1 MKATFIERLGAYFL
15 DIIII
20 SILLSIIGYSLP
32 KNTIDYE
39 QELNDITEKYLSNEI
54 NTQKYIDESSIIL
67 YNSQTSSILSS
78 RISAALI
85 IGYFVI
91 FQYMNQGQTLGKKL
105 FKIKVVEKESKKAP
119 TILSGFIRSLFILNI
134 ASGILNIIF
143 IYILN
148 SKTYYIGYGITY
160 IIETLFIIVSIFFVL
175 YREDGRGLHDI
186 MAKTT
191 VIKESR

>member
-32 KNTIDYE
+32 KNTVDYE
-39 QELNDITEKYLSNEI
+39 QKLNNITEKYLNSEI
-54 NTQKYIDESSIIL
+54 NTQKYIDETSIIL
-67 YNSQTSSILSS
+67 YDNQKSNILSLG
-78 RISAALI
+78 ISVALI

-134 ASGILNIIF
+134 ASGILNILF

-160 IIETLFIIVSIFFVL
+160 IIETLFIIVTIFFVL

-191 VIKESR
+191 VIKERR

>member
-1 MKATFIERLGAYFL
+1 M
-15 DIIII
+15 
-20 SILLSIIGYSLP
+20 LSIIGYGLP
-32 KNTIDYE
+32 KNAIDYE

-67 YNSQTSSILSS
+67 YNSQKSSILSLS
-78 RISAALI
+78 ISAALI

-134 ASGILNIIF
+134 ASGILNILF

-160 IIETLFIIVSIFFVL
+160 IIETLFIIVTIFFVL

>member
-32 KNTIDYE
+32 KNTVDYE
-39 QELNDITEKYLSNEI
+39 QELNDITEKYLNSEI
-54 NTQKYIDESSIIL
+54 NTQKYINETSIIL
-67 YNSQTSSILSS
+67 YDNQKSNILSLG
-78 RISAALI
+78 ISVALI

-91 FQYMNQGQTLGKKL
+91 FQYMNQGQTFGKKL
-105 FKIKVVEKESKKAP
+105 FKIKVVEKESKKTP
-119 TILSGFIRSLFILNI
+119 SISSGFIRSLFILNI
-134 ASGILNIIF
+134 MSGILNIIF

-160 IIETLFIIVSIFFVL
+160 IIETLFIVVSIFFVL

-191 VIKESR
+191 VIKERR

>member
-20 SILLSIIGYSLP
+20 SILLSIIGYGLP
-32 KNTIDYE
+32 KNAVDYE
-39 QELNDITEKYLSNEI
+39 QELNDITEKYLNSEI
-54 NTQKYIDESSIIL
+54 NTQKYIDETSIIL
-67 YNSQTSSILSS
+67 YDNQKSNILSLG
-78 RISAALI
+78 ISVALI

-91 FQYMNQGQTLGKKL
+91 FQYMNQGQTFGKKL
-105 FKIKVVEKESKKAP
+105 FKIKVVEKESKKTP
-119 TILSGFIRSLFILNI
+119 SISSGFIRSLFILNI
-134 ASGILNIIF
+134 MSGILNIIF

-160 IIETLFIIVSIFFVL
+160 IIETLFIIVTIFFVL

-191 VIKESR
+191 VIKERR

>member
-32 KNTIDYE
+32 KNTVDYE
-39 QELNDITEKYLSNEI
+39 QKLNNITEKYLNSEI
-54 NTQKYIDESSIIL
+54 NTQKYIDETSIIL
-67 YNSQTSSILSS
+67 YDNQKSNILSLG
-78 RISAALI
+78 ISVALI

-91 FQYMNQGQTLGKKL
+91 FQYMNQGQTFGKKL
-105 FKIKVVEKESKKAP
+105 FKIKVVEKESKKTP
-119 TILSGFIRSLFILNI
+119 SISSGFIRSLFILNI
-134 ASGILNIIF
+134 MSGILNIIF

-160 IIETLFIIVSIFFVL
+160 IIETLFIVVSIFFVL

-191 VIKESR
+191 VIKERR

>member
-20 SILLSIIGYSLP
+20 SILLSIIGYGLP
-32 KNTIDYE
+32 KNAVDYE

-67 YNSQTSSILSS
+67 YNSQKSSILSLS
-78 RISAALI
+78 ISAALI

-134 ASGILNIIF
+134 ASGILNILF

-160 IIETLFIIVSIFFVL
+160 IIETLFIIVTIFFVL

-191 VIKESR
+191 VIKERR

>member
-20 SILLSIIGYSLP
+20 SILLSILGYSLP
-32 KNTIDYE
+32 KNTVDYE
-39 QELNDITEKYLSNEI
+39 QKLNNITEKYLNSEI
-54 NTQKYIDESSIIL
+54 NTQKYIDETSIIL
-67 YNSQTSSILSS
+67 YDNQKSNILSLG
-78 RISAALI
+78 ISVALI

-91 FQYMNQGQTLGKKL
+91 FQYMNQGQTFGKKL
-105 FKIKVVEKESKKAP
+105 FKIKVVEKESKKTP
-119 TILSGFIRSLFILNI
+119 SISSGFIRSLFILNI
-134 ASGILNIIF
+134 MSGILNIIF

-160 IIETLFIIVSIFFVL
+160 IIETLFIIVTIFFVL

-191 VIKESR
+191 VIKERR

>member
-1 MKATFIERLGAYFL
+1 MKATFLERFGAYFL

-20 SILLSIIGYSLP
+20 SILLSIIGYGLP
-32 KNTIDYE
+32 KNAIDYE

-67 YNSQTSSILSS
+67 YNSQKSSILSLS
-78 RISAALI
+78 ISAALI

-134 ASGILNIIF
+134 ASGILNILF

-160 IIETLFIIVSIFFVL
+160 IIETLFIIVTIFFVL

-191 VIKESR
+191 VIKERR

>member
-20 SILLSIIGYSLP
+20 SILLSIIGYGLP
-32 KNTIDYE
+32 KNAVDYE

-67 YNSQTSSILSS
+67 YNSQKSNILSLS
-78 RISAALI
+78 ISAALI

-91 FQYMNQGQTLGKKL
+91 FQYMNQGQTFGKKL
-105 FKIKVVEKESKKAP
+105 FKIKVVEKESKKTP
-119 TILSGFIRSLFILNI
+119 SISSGFIRSLFILNI
-134 ASGILNIIF
+134 MSGILNIIF

-160 IIETLFIIVSIFFVL
+160 IIETLFIIVTIFFVL

-191 VIKESR
+191 VIKERR

>member
-32 KNTIDYE
+32 KNTVDYE
-39 QELNDITEKYLSNEI
+39 QELNNITEKYLNSEI
-54 NTQKYIDESSIIL
+54 NTQKYIDETSIIL
-67 YNSQTSSILSS
+67 YDNQKSNILSLG
-78 RISAALI
+78 ISVALI

-91 FQYMNQGQTLGKKL
+91 FQYMNQGQTFGKKL
-105 FKIKVVEKESKKAP
+105 FKIKVVEKESKKTP
-119 TILSGFIRSLFILNI
+119 SISSGFIRSLFILNI
-134 ASGILNIIF
+134 MSGILNIIF

-160 IIETLFIIVSIFFVL
+160 IIETLFIIVTIFFVL

-191 VIKESR
+191 VIKERR

>member
-32 KNTIDYE
+32 KNTVDYE
-39 QELNDITEKYLSNEI
+39 QKLNNITEKYLNSEI
-54 NTQKYIDESSIIL
+54 NTQKYIDETSIIL
-67 YNSQTSSILSS
+67 YDNQKSNILSLG
-78 RISAALI
+78 ISVALI

-91 FQYMNQGQTLGKKL
+91 FQYMNQGQTFGKKL
-105 FKIKVVEKESKKAP
+105 FKIKVVEKESKKTP
-119 TILSGFIRSLFILNI
+119 SISSGFIRSLFILNI
-134 ASGILNIIF
+134 MSGILNIIF

-160 IIETLFIIVSIFFVL
+160 IIETLFIIVTIFFVL

-191 VIKESR
+191 VIKERR

>member
-20 SILLSIIGYSLP
+20 SILLSIIGYGLP
-32 KNTIDYE
+32 KNAVDYE

-67 YNSQTSSILSS
+67 YNSQKSNILSLS
-78 RISAALI
+78 ISAALI

-134 ASGILNIIF
+134 ASGILNILF

-160 IIETLFIIVSIFFVL
+160 IIETLFIIVTIFFVL

-191 VIKESR
+191 VIKERR

>member
-1 MKATFIERLGAYFL
+1 M
-15 DIIII
+15 
-20 SILLSIIGYSLP
+20 
-32 KNTIDYE
+32 
-39 QELNDITEKYLSNEI
+39 
-54 NTQKYIDESSIIL
+54 
-67 YNSQTSSILSS
+67 
-78 RISAALI
+78 
-85 IGYFVI
+85 I

-134 ASGILNIIF
+134 ASGILNILF

-160 IIETLFIIVSIFFVL
+160 IIETLFIIVTIFFVL

-191 VIKESR
+191 VIKERR

>member
-20 SILLSIIGYSLP
+20 SILLSIIGYGLP
-32 KNTIDYE
+32 KNAIDYE

-67 YNSQTSSILSS
+67 YNSQKSSILSLS
-78 RISAALI
+78 ISAALI

-134 ASGILNIIF
+134 ASGILNILF

-160 IIETLFIIVSIFFVL
+160 IIETLFIIVTIFFVL

-191 VIKESR
+191 VIKERR